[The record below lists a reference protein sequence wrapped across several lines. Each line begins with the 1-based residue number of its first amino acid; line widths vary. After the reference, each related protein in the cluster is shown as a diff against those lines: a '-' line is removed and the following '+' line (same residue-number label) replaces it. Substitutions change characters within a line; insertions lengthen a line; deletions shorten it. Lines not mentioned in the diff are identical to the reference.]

1 MLLKFSIVVLTTVD
15 SILKFPAMLPTQI
28 SCCLILAR
36 PLVTTYLKFF
46 SHIVPCFWN
55 DLPSEFCK
63 LTIPPSS
70 LPKSPTIICFG
81 LLSLS
86 PLRLATRD
94 CVISSRIRT
103 LTHLTL
109 THLIYCL
116 PSLALND
123 TCQIATLPPL
133 TSWKL
138 DSYHLFDYPF
148 DHDSVSAQ
156 YSQLS
161 WYPVLSFRVALKKF
175 GGYDYDFTS

>member
-94 CVISSRIRT
+94 CKCHLFKNSHSNSSHPNSSD
-103 LTHLTL
+103 L
-109 THLIYCL
+109 L
-116 PSLALND
+116 PSLS
-123 TCQIATLPPL
+123 CP
-133 TSWKL
+133 
-138 DSYHLFDYPF
+138 
-148 DHDSVSAQ
+148 
-156 YSQLS
+156 
-161 WYPVLSFRVALKKF
+161 
-175 GGYDYDFTS
+175 